1 MSMNDDDISRLIARA
16 ASEAADRSVLE
27 MRRQFEIVAE
37 RIDST
42 VQTVAEGVAANQEL
56 VDRMRREMTG
66 EFEETRSM
74 IRLSYTELDRRLRS
88 LESRVD
94 HIESRLSQ

>member
-1 MSMNDDDISRLIARA
+1 MNDDDISRLIARA
-16 ASEAADRSVLE
+16 ASDAADRSALE

-56 VDRMRREMTG
+56 VDRMRREMAG

-94 HIESRLSQ
+94 QIESRLSQ

>member
-1 MSMNDDDISRLIARA
+1 MNDDDISRLIARTA
-16 ASEAADRSVLE
+16 NEAAERSASE

-42 VQTVAEGVAANQEL
+42 VQAVAEGVAGNREL
-56 VDRMRREMTG
+56 IDRTHREMTG

-74 IRLSYTELDRRLRS
+74 IRLS
-88 LESRVD
+88 
-94 HIESRLSQ
+94 